1 MSEKKKP
8 AAKRPEKVIRK
19 GSVAAEIYLKQS
31 PDGFRY
37 HDFALVRTFRNGGE
51 KELRSG
57 SFFYDSVND
66 LTEAAREAGEWIEGQ
81 RVPAREQALASKRH
95 PHA

>member
-57 SFFYDSVND
+57 SFFDDSVSD
-66 LTEAAREAGEWIEGQ
+66 LIEAAREAGEWIEE
-81 RVPAREQALASKRH
+81 RRRPETVKATA
-95 PHA
+95 